1 MNEPNQET
9 IKLTTGTDQYSVV
22 PGGSL
27 EMTLVLTNKTE
38 RNHDDNK
45 PSY

>member
-9 IKLTTGTDQYSVV
+9 IKLTTDMDQFSVV

-38 RNHDDNK
+38 MKHDYNR
-45 PSY
+45 PGY

>member
-22 PGGSL
+22 PGSSL
-27 EMTLVLTNKTE
+27 EMSLVLTNKKE
-38 RNHDDNK
+38 RYHDDNR

>member
-22 PGGSL
+22 PGSSFGNEPGFNQQKGDVS
-27 EMTLVLTNKTE
+27 
-38 RNHDDNK
+38 
-45 PSY
+45 